1 MQCQYITSG
10 KHAPARTRMPLTSDC
25 LIVCV
30 DVFVMRQ
37 YCLQYITSVQ
47 HLCFWQTVKPRK
59 VTVVPNYDV

>member
-1 MQCQYITSG
+1 
-10 KHAPARTRMPLTSDC
+10 MPLTSDC